1 MRRRG
6 SSVFLYPPLPG
17 KVSARRETKDRRPL
31 LSTPTFHAAAAV
43 DSQEGSNE
51 GGGGRLTEMKMA
63 EGWHLVGGADDHT
76 IVFAA
81 QKIKIDGHFPPN
93 GIFRFLLITAGMF
106 LCNKRQHC
114 FSAKITVIFSDIKI
128 MIFLPLLHSL
138 PGLSPSPIALPPP
151 PPFSL
156 I

>member
-1 MRRRG
+1 MCRFSRVATLWAVQHICIKTYG
-6 SSVFLYPPLPG
+6 LCSHLQIDDISFWNDNCDAVAALSSSPPLPG

-63 EGWHLVGGADDHT
+63 EGWHLFRGGGADDHT

-81 QKIKIDGHFPPN
+81 QK
-93 GIFRFLLITAGMF
+93 
-106 LCNKRQHC
+106 
-114 FSAKITVIFSDIKI
+114 
-128 MIFLPLLHSL
+128 
-138 PGLSPSPIALPPP
+138 
-151 PPFSL
+151 
-156 I
+156 